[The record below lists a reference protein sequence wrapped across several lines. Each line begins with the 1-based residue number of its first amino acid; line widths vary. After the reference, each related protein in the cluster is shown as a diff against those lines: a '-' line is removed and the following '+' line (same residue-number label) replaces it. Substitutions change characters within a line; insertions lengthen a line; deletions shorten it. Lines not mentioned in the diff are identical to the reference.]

1 MKMTTAE
8 AVETSVTSSLSQ
20 DYANVDDLPSSTCMI
35 HYVAPC
41 CVVLCCVGLCCAVL
55 YCVVLCCVVLCHAV
69 FNCVGLCCVV
79 LCCVVLRCIAL
90 YCGTLRRAVLCCSAE
105 YCMYYVVI
113 ICGML
118 RVLWFTACA
127 MLLYTE

>member
-41 CVVLCCVGLCCAVL
+41 CVVLCCCCV
-55 YCVVLCCVVLCHAV
+55 VVLCCVVSC
-69 FNCVGLCCVV
+69 CCVMPCFTV
-79 LCCVVLRCIAL
+79 LGGAVSCFVAL
-90 YCGTLRRAVLCCSAE
+90 YCGTLRHAVPCCT
-105 YCMYYVVI
+105 
-113 ICGML
+113 
-118 RVLWFTACA
+118 VL
-127 MLLYTE
+127 